1 MMFSI
6 QSSLSIY
13 LRNLTKFE
21 FYIMSAFMMTN
32 VESKLEYLFQS
43 KHDFA
48 EEIKMLCLNE

>member
-1 MMFSI
+1 
-6 QSSLSIY
+6 
-13 LRNLTKFE
+13 
-21 FYIMSAFMMTN
+21 MSAFMMTN